1 MPLYQDNVMLNNHN
15 EIDGASSM
23 IKLFSKPNC
32 PFCESAKQYL
42 NNLEIEYD
50 TIDITKNPM
59 AHSFI
64 VREGHRT
71 VPQFYQDDNL
81 LFEGGYT
88 ELVKHSK
95 EQINEMIGEQINVNQ
110 LGIEL

>member
-1 MPLYQDNVMLNNHN
+1 MLNNHN

-71 VPQFYQDDNL
+71 VPQFYQEDKL
-81 LFEGGYT
+81 LFEGGYQ
-88 ELVKHSK
+88 ELVKYSK
-95 EQINEMIGEQINVNQ
+95 DQINEMIGEQINVNQ
-110 LGIEL
+110 FRIEL

>member
-1 MPLYQDNVMLNNHN
+1 
-15 EIDGASSM
+15 M
-23 IKLFSKPNC
+23 IKIFSKPNC
-32 PFCESAKQYL
+32 NFCALAKQYL
-42 NNLEIEYD
+42 DNLEIEYD
-50 TIDITKNPM
+50 AIDITKNPM

-88 ELVKHSK
+88 ELVTYSK
-95 EQINEMIGEQINVNQ
+95 EQINKMIGEPINVNQ
-110 LGIEL
+110 LGLQL

>member
-1 MPLYQDNVMLNNHN
+1 MPLYETSAALNNPN
-15 EIDGASSM
+15 EIHGDSSM
-23 IKLFSKPNC
+23 IKIFSKPNC
-32 PFCESAKQYL
+32 PFCERAKQYL
-42 NNLEIEYD
+42 ENLEIEYD
-50 TIDITKNPM
+50 AIDITKNPM

-71 VPQFYQDDNL
+71 VPQFYQDDKL